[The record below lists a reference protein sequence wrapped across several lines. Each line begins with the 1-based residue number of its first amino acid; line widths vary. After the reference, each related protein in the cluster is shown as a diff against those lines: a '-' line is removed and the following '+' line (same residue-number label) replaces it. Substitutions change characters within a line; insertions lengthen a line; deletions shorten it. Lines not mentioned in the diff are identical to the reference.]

1 MSVASLLA
9 CALATAALVVA
20 LTRDSDLRLDR
31 IVRATSSG
39 EDSAPVKEQLVFCP
53 KGYVSI
59 GGGGNVPHGNDTP
72 GVAIFWSAP
81 FENGWRVEAQ
91 DTRRQT
97 RPWVLSAIVVCAR
110 GRDVDTGGGSLPPD
124 TSG

>member
-1 MSVASLLA
+1 MRIASALA
-9 CALATAALVVA
+9 CAVAIAALVVA
-20 LTRDSDLRLDR
+20 LTADTDASLERV
-31 IVRATSSG
+31 VRATTSG
-39 EDSAPVKEQLVFCP
+39 EDAAAVKEQTVFCP
-53 KGYVSI
+53 GGYVAI

-81 FENGWRVEAQ
+81 FENGWHVEAQ

-97 RPWVLSAIVVCAR
+97 RPWVLSAVVVCAR
-110 GRDVDTGGGSLPPD
+110 GHDLDTGAGALPPQ